1 MLRAD
6 VVAACSAG
14 DFRIYAMDTVD
25 QAIELLT
32 GTPAGEADTQGELP
46 EGSINRL
53 VADKLA
59 HFSALRKA
67 FGASARG
74 SAQGAADG
82 NASDPA
88 PTRA

>member
-1 MLRAD
+1 MRSSRAD
-6 VVAACSAG
+6 ADARRVQVREGLRIRRAG
-14 DFRIYAMDTVD
+14 RRREVD
-25 QAIELLT
+25 A
-32 GTPAGEADTQGELP
+32 QGELP